1 MLDLK
6 LDRPL
11 AFIDIES
18 TGANPRVDR
27 LIDLAII
34 KCLPD
39 NTREEHS
46 FRVNPGIPI
55 PPETTAIHGISNA
68 DVAEAPL
75 FIKVA
80 PQIHSILFGCDLAGY
95 NVLRFDLVLLAEEFA
110 RAGLAFDENAV
121 RVVDVQ
127 RIFHKKEP
135 RDLTAAVAFFC
146 GESHSG
152 AHSAMADTQATLKVF
167 EAQLQRYS
175 DIPRDLEALDSYC
188 RPPRNP
194 NWADKSGRLIWENG
208 ELLIN
213 FGAKNKGRNVKDL
226 AQTNRQFLKW
236 MLTSDFPS
244 DTKRI
249 ITLVLEGKFP
259 AVDITAAKT
268 DPS

>member
-11 AFIDIES
+11 ACLDIES
-18 TGANPRVDR
+18 TGANPRTDR
-27 LIDLAII
+27 RIDLAIV
-34 KCLPD
+34 KCMPD

-55 PPETTAIHGISNA
+55 PPEVTSIHGISDA
-68 DVAEAPL
+68 DVEGAPL

-80 PQIHSILFGCDLAGY
+80 PQIHSILLGCDLAGY
-95 NVLRFDLVLLAEEFA
+95 NVLRFDAVLLAEEFA
-110 RAGLAFDENAV
+110 RAGLPFDETAL
-121 RVVDVQ
+121 RIVDVQ

-135 RDLTAAVAFFC
+135 RDLSAAVAYFC
-146 GESHSG
+146 GESHAG
-152 AHSAMADTQATLKVF
+152 AHSAMADTLATLKVF

-175 DIPRDLEALDSYC
+175 DIPRDLESLDLYC
-188 RPPRNP
+188 RPPRDP
-194 NWADKSGRLIWENG
+194 KWADKTGRLIWDNG

-213 FGAKNKGRNVKDL
+213 FGTQHKGRNVKAL

-236 MLTSDFPS
+236 ILTSDFPS

-249 ITLVLEGKFP
+249 ISLVLEGKFP
-259 AVDITAAKT
+259 AINIAPAK
-268 DPS
+268 PGP

>member
-11 AFIDIES
+11 AFLDIES
-18 TGANPRVDR
+18 TGANPRTDR

-34 KCLPD
+34 KCMPD

-55 PPETTAIHGISNA
+55 PAEVTAIHGISNA

-75 FIKVA
+75 FVKVA
-80 PQIHSILFGCDLAGY
+80 QQIHSILLGCDLAGY

-110 RAGLAFDENAV
+110 RAGLPFDETAV

-135 RDLTAAVAFFC
+135 RDLTAAVAYYC
-146 GESHSG
+146 KEEHAG
-152 AHSAMADTQATLKVF
+152 AHSAMADTLATLKVF

-175 DIPRDLEALDSYC
+175 DVPRDLDALDLYC

-194 NWADKSGRLIWENG
+194 QWADKSGRLRWDNG
-208 ELLIN
+208 ELVIN
-213 FGAKNKGRNVKDL
+213 FGTQYMGRNVKDL
-226 AQTNRQFLKW
+226 AQSNRKFLKW
-236 MLTSDFPS
+236 ILSSDFPS

-259 AVDITAAKT
+259 AIDITIPKS
-268 DPS
+268 DP